1 MCTRVGGGGAVEEM
15 REARLYPTAETDAA
29 ETRRASSPGPH
40 VWVDLRALDFAWGD
54 HLLPRDAP
62 DRRRRR

>member
-1 MCTRVGGGGAVEEM
+1 M
-15 REARLYPTAETDAA
+15 REARLYLTAEPDTA
-29 ETRRASSPGPH
+29 EKRRASSPGPH